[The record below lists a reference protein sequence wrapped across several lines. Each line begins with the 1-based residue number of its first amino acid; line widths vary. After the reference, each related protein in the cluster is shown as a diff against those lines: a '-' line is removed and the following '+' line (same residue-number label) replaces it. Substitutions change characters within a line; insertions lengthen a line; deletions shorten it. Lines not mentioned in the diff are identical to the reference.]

1 MKKKLKI
8 GRGQK
13 LWTESKKVIAGGNM
27 LFSKRPD
34 TFLPNLWPSYFKK
47 TKGCIVTDLDN
58 KKYYDLSTMSVGT
71 NSLGYSHSEVDNA
84 VKKVI
89 QNGNMST
96 LNCPEEVYLAK
107 KLIKMHPN

>member
-1 MKKKLKI
+1 MRKKLKI
-8 GRGQK
+8 GRGQR
-13 LWTESKKVIAGGNM
+13 LWKQSKTIIAGGNM

-34 TFLPNLWPSYFKK
+34 TFLPDLWPSYFKK
-47 TKGCIVTDLDN
+47 TKGCLVTDLDN

-71 NSLGYSHSEVDNA
+71 NSLGYSNSKVDSA

-89 QNGNMST
+89 NNGNIST

-107 KLIKMHPN
+107 NL